1 MPEET
6 PQTARKPTDPLKVF
20 IVGSARS
27 GTSITYMLMC
37 RVFNLLG
44 RGESHIMPVYQTM
57 VDAIPDRQAEVPVNV
72 TLQQIDAQAVRDLL
86 RDNLVAF
93 YNQQFPGG
101 SWVDK
106 SPGAYSIGTIPLIR
120 EWFPDARCIV
130 TMRTGIE
137 VVVSAQAKF
146 GIDQEFL
153 NACEAWDFG
162 AQAILA
168 ARAAPAGTL
177 FIDQFDMTNN
187 TEQLAH
193 AIATFLNRPS
203 RAADAAAFL
212 RTERIGKL
220 SEHDWSRRLT
230 LEDVP
235 WTRQQKAMFV
245 TICGASMKA
254 MGYPM
259 TR

>member
-1 MPEET
+1 MPEEA
-6 PQTARKPTDPLKVF
+6 PQTVRKPTNPLKVF
-20 IVGSARS
+20 IVGPARS
-27 GTSITYMLMC
+27 GTSITYMLMR
-37 RVFNLLG
+37 RVFGLPG

-57 VDAIPDRQAEVPVNV
+57 VDAIPGRQAEVPVNV
-72 TLQQIDAQAVRDLL
+72 ALQQIDAQAVRDLL

-93 YNQQFPGG
+93 YEQQFPGG

-106 SPGAYSIGTIPLIR
+106 TPGAHSIGTIPLIR
-120 EWFPDARCIV
+120 EWFPDAKCIV

-146 GIDQEFL
+146 GIDFEFQF
-153 NACEAWDFG
+153 ACEAWDYG
-162 AQAILA
+162 AQATLA

-177 FIDQFDMTNN
+177 FIDQHDMSNRTD
-187 TEQLAH
+187 QVAQD
-193 AIATFLNRPS
+193 IATFLNRPNH
-203 RAADAAAFL
+203 ATAIAAFL
-212 RTERIGKL
+212 RTERIGQL
-220 SEHDWSRRLT
+220 SEHDWTRRLT

-235 WTRQQKAMFV
+235 WTKQQKAMFSI
-245 TICGASMKA
+245 ICGASMEA